1 MKATSNG
8 TSPTLALE
16 ASDVTGNRLL
26 EVMDVQRSTPAGA
39 VAGMLSQRM
48 ALPDNIPW
56 SLRDS
61 HSRVLDDNR
70 PIGDQVEPGERV
82 TVYPKAHLG

>member
-1 MKATSNG
+1 MRATSNG
-8 TSPTLALE
+8 VTMLEFE

-26 EVMDVQRSTPAGA
+26 GISDVQSSTPAGA
-39 VAGMLSQRM
+39 VADALSQRM
-48 ALPDNIPW
+48 NLPDNVPW

-61 HSRVLDDNR
+61 RSRVLDETR

-82 TVYPKAHLG
+82 TVAPKAHLG